1 MKKPKLKLAI
11 VLFAAC
17 FFMIDSNV
25 IKGQE
30 KVAKTENN
38 NVANSKPQVG
48 VYYYPWYRKTNSR
61 SLGQWRNVMRLH
73 LTPPQ
78 EPKSGLY
85 RSNDPEVIS
94 EHISQSVRGGIDF
107 WAVSWWGPNQQTD
120 LNFKNE
126 ILTHPDA
133 SKLKYAILYEST
145 GRMKSFGNPDYSKW
159 ISDLKYIKE
168 TYFGNPNY
176 LTANGRPVIFFYL
189 SREYF
194 RNKGEEPLKQMREQ
208 FPEIYLVGDDVFY
221 GDDSEGGYKTEW
233 AKNFDAVT
241 AYDIYGQS
249 VGKFGGTQKAID
261 FLANNYKEAKKVSN
275 SIGTGFIPGIA
286 PGYNDTAVR
295 NGHPGRARYFSD
307 KQDSKEG
314 DIFRAMIR
322 EVALP
327 NIDSSCNNIIMVT
340 SFNEWFEDSQI
351 EATTGTNAVTN
362 TDDSDSKEYYTGG
375 QDYYDYGYL
384 YLDILKEEIK

>member
-1 MKKPKLKLAI
+1 M
-11 VLFAAC
+11 
-17 FFMIDSNV
+17 
-25 IKGQE
+25 
-30 KVAKTENN
+30 
-38 NVANSKPQVG
+38 
-48 VYYYPWYRKTNSR
+48 
-61 SLGQWRNVMRLH
+61 
-73 LTPPQ
+73 
-78 EPKSGLY
+78 
-85 RSNDPEVIS
+85 
-94 EHISQSVRGGIDF
+94 
-107 WAVSWWGPNQQTD
+107 
-120 LNFKNE
+120 
-126 ILTHPDA
+126 
-133 SKLKYAILYEST
+133 KYAVLYEST
-145 GRMKSFGNPDYSKW
+145 GRMNGFDNPNYSKW

-176 LTANGRPVIFFYL
+176 LTVNGRPVIFFYL
-189 SREYF
+189 SRVYF
-194 RNKGEEPLKQMREQ
+194 RNKGQEALKQMREQ

-221 GDDSEGGYKTEW
+221 GNSTEGGYKPQW

-249 VGKFGGTQKAID
+249 VGNLGGTQKAID
-261 FLANNYKEAKKVSN
+261 FLANNYKDAKKIAN
-275 SIGTGFIPGIA
+275 SVGTAFIPGIA

-327 NIDSSCNNIIMVT
+327 SIDSRCNNIIMVT

-351 EATTGTNAVTN
+351 EATTGTKTVTN
-362 TDDSDSKEYYTGG
+362 TDDSESKEYYTGG
-375 QDYYDYGYL
+375 QNYCDYGYL